1 VIPIGVPVTARNV
14 VRESVDSRRVPPR
27 SCRQEGHLAISEDSS
42 DAGGPSIGA
51 LNFLRGVPSPLR
63 ASI

>member
-1 VIPIGVPVTARNV
+1 VIPIGVPVTARNE
-14 VRESVDSRRVPPR
+14 VREPVDSRRVPPR
-27 SCRQEGHLAISEDSS
+27 SCRQEGHANSEDSS
-42 DAGGPSIGA
+42 DAEGPSVGA